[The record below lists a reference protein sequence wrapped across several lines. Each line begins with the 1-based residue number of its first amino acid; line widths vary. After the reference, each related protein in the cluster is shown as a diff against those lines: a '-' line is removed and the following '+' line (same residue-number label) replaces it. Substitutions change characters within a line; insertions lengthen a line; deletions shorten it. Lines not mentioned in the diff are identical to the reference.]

1 MADEIGLSD
10 DARIMAMAG
19 DLRMLLSQLKRRLR
33 EQATLGDFTPS
44 QISALVQLEK
54 KSATVTALAQT
65 QGVRPQSMGATV
77 AALEAAGL
85 IVPTPDP
92 DDGRKTLWSLTDDAR
107 QRVAANRAAR
117 SDWLSRAIHRELDA
131 AEQDQLETGLAL
143 LHRLANS

>member
-1 MADEIGLSD
+1 
-10 DARIMAMAG
+10 
-19 DLRMLLSQLKRRLR
+19 LR

-44 QISALVQLEK
+44 QINALVQLEK
-54 KSATVTALAQT
+54 ESATVTALAQT

-107 QRVAANRAAR
+107 QRVTANRAAR
-117 SDWLSRAIHRELDA
+117 SDWLCRAIHRELNAD
-131 AEQDQLETGLAL
+131 EQAQLATGLAL
-143 LHRLANS
+143 LHRLAKS